1 MIILSIGVALLVTL
15 QTFDVLKAV
24 GKHHTMSAGLVIGGK
39 DLRDEQRLINA
50 MMILVKP
57 GRRCTQTDDLASIY
71 STFASSAARG
81 AAATTYS
88 ALPGCPEPVA
98 GCRRPQ

>member
-1 MIILSIGVALLVTL
+1 MDMYVCVYVSMHVCVYEFTCVYVCTFVVWSIGVALLVTL

-57 GRRCTQTDDLASIY
+57 GRRCTVQTD
-71 STFASSAARG
+71 
-81 AAATTYS
+81 
-88 ALPGCPEPVA
+88 
-98 GCRRPQ
+98 